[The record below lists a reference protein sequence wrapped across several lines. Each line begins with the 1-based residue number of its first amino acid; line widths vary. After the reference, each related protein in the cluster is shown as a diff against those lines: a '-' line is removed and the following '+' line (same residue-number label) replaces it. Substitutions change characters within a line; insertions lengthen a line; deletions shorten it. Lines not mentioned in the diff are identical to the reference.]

1 MADEQQESQKDAQKN
16 NELPEGAL
24 TESVPVQEHAD
35 ENARV
40 HDKLAEFGETDLEH
54 LISKVT
60 SNVYGRQVVRKLLG
74 LDADKPF
81 INPETQTSPQEKNQT
96 GQLDHSTYPPKV
108 KGTADGT
115 KSL

>member
-35 ENARV
+35 ENAQV
-40 HDKLAEFGETDLEH
+40 HDKLTEFGETDLEH
-54 LISKVT
+54 FISKVT

-81 INPETQTSPQEKNQT
+81 VDLENHTSPQEKNIC
-96 GQLDHSTYPPKV
+96 GQLDHASYPPKV
-108 KGTADGT
+108 KGTEDGT
-115 KSL
+115 KTL